1 MLKTSRNFIRIFL
14 GVALFVTSVS
24 VSHVSA
30 QSTVP
35 TIEAKLEPDSI
46 VIGDQFRLNVTV
58 TKDLVQMV
66 DFPVYEKGMIGENI
80 EILNEG
86 EVDTLARDGRMVTL
100 KKSYLLT
107 CFDQGQYS
115 LGKFPMLYADKNIVD
130 TIWSRD
136 SIVLKVATFDIDTTK
151 QTIYD
156 IREPLRTPVKF
167 GELSGYIIWGLVIA
181 ALITLL
187 VLYIIK
193 RRKNMPL
200 FGKPTPADPP
210 HVAAI
215 KALEALHHQKVWQNN
230 KHKLY
235 YTRLTDIIREYMEA
249 RYLIHALEMTSD
261 EILVVVEQFNLPQES
276 NEELRRL
283 LKIAD
288 MVKFAKYIP
297 EPDQNEAAYTA
308 AYYFVEQTK
317 PNEVEPKQPQI
328 EEGEL

>member
-1 MLKTSRNFIRIFL
+1 MLKTSSNFIRIFL
-14 GVALFVTSVS
+14 GVALFAASVS
-24 VSHVSA
+24 VLHVSA
-30 QSTVP
+30 QSSVP
-35 TIEAKLEPDSI
+35 TIEAKLESDSI

-66 DFPVYEKGMIGENI
+66 DFPVYEQGKIGENI
-80 EILNEG
+80 EILNES
-86 EVDTLARDGRMVTL
+86 EVDTLSRDGRTVIL

-115 LGKFPMLYADKNIVD
+115 LGRFPMLYADKNIVD

-156 IREPLRTPVKF
+156 IRDPLRAPVKF
-167 GELSGYIIWGLVIA
+167 GELSGYIIWGLIIA

-193 RRKNMPL
+193 RRKSMPL

-210 HVAAI
+210 HVVAI

-230 KHKLY
+230 KHKFY
-235 YTRLTDIIREYMEA
+235 YTRLTDIIREYLEA

-261 EILVVVEQFNLPQES
+261 EILVVVKQFNLPKES

-317 PNEVEPKQPQI
+317 PNEVEPTQPEI